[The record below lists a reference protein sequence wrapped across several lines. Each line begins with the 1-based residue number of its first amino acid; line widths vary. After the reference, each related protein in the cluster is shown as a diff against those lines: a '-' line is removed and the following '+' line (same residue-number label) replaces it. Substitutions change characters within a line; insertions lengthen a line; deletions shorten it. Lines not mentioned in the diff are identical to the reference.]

1 MIDLYKEKR
10 EREEK
15 SLHVGVQE
23 RVTAITRK
31 KLLLDKRTVR
41 RERQWMNSKRENEK
55 FLFLIL
61 PFMT

>member
-23 RVTAITRK
+23 RVYGDYKEKITLRQK
-31 KLLLDKRTVR
+31 DGAERT
-41 RERQWMNSKRENEK
+41 NNG
-55 FLFLIL
+55 
-61 PFMT
+61 

>member
-1 MIDLYKEKR
+1 MIDLYKEKM

-23 RVTAITRK
+23 WDTAIKRK

-55 FLFLIL
+55 FLF
-61 PFMT
+61 